1 MTNTTQDKSRHAI
14 KHTDRPPCDRCG
26 EPGDVKPDDWSILCA
41 GCYFEDIQKKT
52 PIVFDKRPCPV

>member
-1 MTNTTQDKSRHAI
+1 MTNPDTTKSRHYK